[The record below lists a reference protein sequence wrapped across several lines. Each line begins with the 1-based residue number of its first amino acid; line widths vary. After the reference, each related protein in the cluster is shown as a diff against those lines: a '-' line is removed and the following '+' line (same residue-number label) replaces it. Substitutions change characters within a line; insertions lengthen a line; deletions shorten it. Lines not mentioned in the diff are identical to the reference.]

1 MWVKSFTSHT
11 LLKICA
17 SFNLDILLVKSWNGK
32 IPSQLSHAIVF
43 PGDIVD

>member
-17 SFNLDILLVKSWNGK
+17 NFNLDFRLVKSWNGK
-32 IPSQLSHAIVF
+32 IPSQLSQVIVF
-43 PGDIVD
+43 PGDIVE